1 LYHLTSPPCFF
12 LPLRSASYAGL
23 KEWEKS
29 LDDAKEC
36 IRLDP
41 EFIKGYYRLA
51 TAQLE
56 LKSYDAAEAT
66 IKQGM
71 TLDANNSQLSRTLR
85 SIKQARKLAAAVT
98 ASSSTL
104 SSSSSS
110 TIGTKTRTTT
120 TANGHRQLDTATAR
134 ELHDL
139 RMQHNKLAREYNTVQ
154 ANLTK
159 AQREEKMYHL
169 TLQELEER
177 PSTNYYRSVGKVFV
191 QSSRPQILQHLN
203 TNITSQQKKQ
213 QELTGKME
221 YLEKRLKSHQM
232 NIQELTSS

>member
-1 LYHLTSPPCFF
+1 LTC
-12 LPLRSASYAGL
+12 SASYAGL

-29 LDDAKEC
+29 LEDAKEC

-56 LKSYDAAEAT
+56 LKSYDSAEAT

-71 TLDANNSQLSRTLR
+71 NLDANNSQLSRTLR
-85 SIKQARKLAAAVT
+85 SIKHARKLAAAVT
-98 ASSSTL
+98 CSSSTM

-110 TIGTKTRTTT
+110 TIGATK

-139 RMQHNKLAREYNTVQ
+139 RLQHNKTAQEYNTVQ
-154 ANLTK
+154 ANVTK
-159 AQREEKMYHL
+159 AEREEKMYHL
-169 TLQELEER
+169 TLQELQAR

-191 QSSRPQILQHLN
+191 QSSHPQILQHLN
-203 TNITSQQKKQ
+203 TNITTQQSKQ

-221 YLEKRLKSHQM
+221 YLEKRLKSHQLNM
-232 NIQELTSS
+232 KELTSS

>member
-1 LYHLTSPPCFF
+1 
-12 LPLRSASYAGL
+12 L

-29 LDDAKEC
+29 LEDAKEC

-56 LKSYDAAEAT
+56 LKSYDSAEAT

-71 TLDANNSQLSRTLR
+71 NLDANNSQLSRTLR
-85 SIKQARKLAAAVT
+85 SIKQARKLAAALT
-98 ASSSTL
+98 CSSSTM

-110 TIGTKTRTTT
+110 TIGETK

-139 RMQHNKLAREYNTVQ
+139 RLQHNKTAQEYNTVQ
-154 ANLTK
+154 ANVTK
-159 AQREEKMYHL
+159 AEREEKMYHL
-169 TLQELEER
+169 TLQELQAR

-191 QSSRPQILQHLN
+191 QSSHPQILQHLN
-203 TNITSQQKKQ
+203 TNITTQQSKQ

-221 YLEKRLKSHQM
+221 YLEKRLKSHQLNM
-232 NIQELTSS
+232 KELTSS